1 MAKYWGCLILGV
13 PHELHEHSEHDN
25 SWALFAWRSMAK
37 LLGFSPE
44 IPDFSN
50 WKDPPCYQWV
60 NPLFLWVMFNSY
72 VTNYQRVS
80 SMSINL
86 YSDRTSDR
94 TILNIC
100 TCFFIITRYLQNKV
114 SFCQP
119 ISTFVASGY
128 YIAKPSH
135 YIRDGYI
142 LVSIIPKKICMVML
156 IDPHDFEKDN

>member
-1 MAKYWGCLILGV
+1 MCVYSLMAKYWGCLILGV

-100 TCFFIITRYLQNKV
+100 TCFLSSHDICKTKYHSVNQFQLLWQVGIISQNHLITYV
-114 SFCQP
+114 
-119 ISTFVASGY
+119 
-128 YIAKPSH
+128 
-135 YIRDGYI
+135 
-142 LVSIIPKKICMVML
+142 MVTS
-156 IDPHDFEKDN
+156 